1 MACKV
6 ASGKGSAPMSFR
18 HASNAQ
24 ASSYRVS
31 PCSYYVAG
39 NFFPFV
45 TDRSPPIFSLTFQIQ
60 GLIDSSFFSSLESLF
75 PRSSCFSFGFPFFFS
90 SSFFSFLEILV
101 GSRLKICST
110 RWCYL
115 VIRERMLNVKTVVIM
130 IDFKTPA
137 RSLMICVNKFAR
149 SRYAKI
155 IVDTCMF

>member
-60 GLIDSSFFSSLESLF
+60 GLIDSSFFF
-75 PRSSCFSFGFPFFFS
+75 PPLNRFFPVLLVLVLVFH
-90 SSFFSFLEILV
+90 SFFLLLFFHS
-101 GSRLKICST
+101 
-110 RWCYL
+110 W
-115 VIRERMLNVKTVVIM
+115 
-130 IDFKTPA
+130 
-137 RSLMICVNKFAR
+137 
-149 SRYAKI
+149 RYSW
-155 IVDTCMF
+155 DRD

>member
-18 HASNAQ
+18 HASNSQ

-90 SSFFSFLEILV
+90 SSFFFIL
-101 GSRLKICST
+101 GDT
-110 RWCYL
+110 RGIATENL
-115 VIRERMLNVKTVVIM
+115 LDQMMLFSNTWTNVKCQ
-130 IDFKTPA
+130 DCCYYD
-137 RSLMICVNKFAR
+137 RL
-149 SRYAKI
+149 
-155 IVDTCMF
+155 